1 MSHTSDDLLAG
12 LDDAQREAAK
22 TLRGPVCILAGAG
35 TGKTRTITHRI
46 AFGISTGAYSPER
59 VLALTFTSR
68 AAGEMQTRLRGL
80 GAGAVTAATFHAA
93 ALRQLRHFWPQAIGG
108 ETPNILNG
116 KSQLIAE
123 VARANGVHA
132 DSATLRDIASDI
144 EWRKVSNLTL
154 DAYASLSQPRPGPV
168 SVTRDQLL
176 TIHREYERVK
186 DERRSIDFEDVL
198 LLTAGML
205 ANEESVLQQVQERYR
220 FFVVDEY
227 QDVSPLQHDL
237 LNLWLGD
244 RRDLCVVGDASQTI
258 YSFTGATSRYLL
270 EFPSTYPDATVV
282 RLETSYRSTAP
293 IVTVANGIMRDRPG
307 AISLT
312 SPVMVGPK
320 PSVESYP
327 DDVTEARAIAS
338 KVANEIASGTPAQ
351 EIAVLYRINSQSAA
365 LESALADAGVNYTIA
380 ADVRFFDR
388 PEVKQAIMSLRGASV
403 SATTDP
409 LFKSVSDVMRSMG
422 WTIEPPATAGAA
434 RAKWEALNAIVLLA
448 DQAPPETTLRDF
460 STELMRRQE
469 SKHEPTLEAVTLSTI
484 HSAKGLEWKTVY
496 IVGLSEGLLPISL
509 ATTPEGINEERR
521 VLYVG
526 VTRAAQ
532 KLSLSWASGSGS
544 HASTR
549 SASRFLAEAGI
560 GTRRGG

>member
-12 LDDAQREAAK
+12 LDDAQREAAR

-123 VARANGVHA
+123 VARANGVRA

-154 DAYASLSQPRPGPV
+154 DAYASLSQSRPGPA

-237 LNLWLGD
+237 LSLWLGD
-244 RRDLCVVGDASQTI
+244 RRDVCVVGDASQTI

-270 EFPSTYPDATVV
+270 EFPSKYPDATVV

-312 SPVMVGPK
+312 SLVMAGPT
-320 PSVESYP
+320 PTVESYP

-365 LESALADAGVNYTIA
+365 IESALADAGVNYTVA

-403 SATTDP
+403 SATTEP

-422 WTIEPPATAGAA
+422 WTLEPPATAGAA

-460 STELMRRQE
+460 STELLRRQE

-484 HSAKGLEWKTVY
+484 HSAKGLEWKTVF
-496 IVGLSEGLLPISL
+496 IAGLSEGLLPISL

-560 GTRRGG
+560 GTRRGA